1 MQPLENFV
9 KSARIFLD
17 SKAEKRDER
26 LASAQAVEDRV
37 ALFRGSTEQEV
48 AVARAWQRSA
58 FDAGFGWISG
68 PADEGGAGLSGRYER
83 AYLALEREYDVA
95 SRGPLSV
102 SLGMVA
108 PTLLQYGSD
117 EVRAQWLKP
126 LRRGDAVGCQL
137 FSEPGAG
144 SDLAGVTTAAIQ
156 GVDGNWV
163 LDGQKVWTSGAH
175 YSDIGVALT
184 RTAPGP
190 RHKNLTA
197 FVVDMRDPGVEV
209 RPLRQMTGGADF
221 NEVFLSGAR
230 VPDTNRLGEVGSGW
244 TVALAMLSHERNA
257 IGGASTGGTGL
268 FKMEALSAWLREIG
282 RADDPAVAQAFARVY
297 CGVTAAKGMRAR
309 AEARAKAGELP
320 GPEMSLGK
328 LALTNNLTALS
339 DLVMLA
345 LGSRGLA
352 DTGEIRTFA
361 WTEFVLGVPGMRIGG
376 GTDEIQRNIIAERV
390 LGLPKDPVQP
400 GRSNEEQGKHDAF

>member
-1 MQPLENFV
+1 MQPLEDYV
-9 KSARIFLD
+9 EAARSFLD
-17 SKAEKRDER
+17 ATVAKRGAAP
-26 LASAQAVEDRV
+26 ASAVVVEDRV
-37 ALFRGSTEQEV
+37 ALFRGSTEAE
-48 AVARAWQRSA
+48 AADARAWQRTA
-58 FDAGFGWISG
+58 YDAGYGWISG
-68 PADEGGAGLSGRYER
+68 PEIEGGAGLPGRYER
-83 AYLALEREYDVA
+83 AYLAVEREYDVA

-108 PTLLQYGSD
+108 PTLLQFGSD
-117 EVRAQWLKP
+117 EVRARWLTP

-144 SDLAGVTTAAIQ
+144 SDLAGVTTSAVQ
-156 GVDGNWV
+156 QVDSSWV

-175 YSDIGVALT
+175 YSDIGIALT

-190 RHKNLTA
+190 RHKNLAA
-197 FVVDMRDPGVEV
+197 FVVDMKAPGVEV

-221 NEVFLSGAR
+221 NEVFLTGVR
-230 VPDTNRLGEVGSGW
+230 VPDSHRLGEIDCGW

-268 FKMEALSAWLREIG
+268 FDMAALGAWLREIG
-282 RADDPAVAQAFARVY
+282 RADDQAVVQAFARVY
-297 CGVTAAKGMRAR
+297 CGVTAAKGMRTR
-309 AEARAKAGELP
+309 AEARAKAGAVP

-328 LALTNNLTALS
+328 LALTHNLTALS
-339 DLVMLA
+339 DLVTLA
-345 LGSRGLA
+345 LGPRALA
-352 DTGEIRTFA
+352 DTGEVRTFA

-390 LGLPKDPVQP
+390 LGLPKDPVRP
-400 GRSNEEQGKHDAF
+400 GTN